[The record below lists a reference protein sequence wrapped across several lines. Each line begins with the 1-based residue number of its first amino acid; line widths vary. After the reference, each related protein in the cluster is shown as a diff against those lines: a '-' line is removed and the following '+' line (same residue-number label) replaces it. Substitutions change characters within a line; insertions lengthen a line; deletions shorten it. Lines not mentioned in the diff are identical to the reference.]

1 MVVKGF
7 KFEVEAVSINFGDKM
22 QSTDYLVKILTYFTH
37 YGIICDSK
45 VYEIVLLWVCFVTN
59 ITCNLEVFK

>member
-22 QSTDYLVKILTYFTH
+22 QSTDYLVKILTYFTY
-37 YGIICDSK
+37 YGIICNGK